1 MRSAFTATTICLL
14 ATSAAAAQPSYFELM
29 KVMNACKADIQALC
43 PSVEP
48 GEGRILACLKTQ
60 QSKVSAGCIEAAGP
74 YRDQA
79 DKLKG
84 MPAPAGH

>member
-1 MRSAFTATTICLL
+1 MRSVFTATTICLL
-14 ATSAAAAQPSYFELM
+14 ATSAAAQPSYFELM

-43 PSVEP
+43 TNVEP

-60 QSKVSAGCIEAAGP
+60 QSKVSAGCIAAAEP

-84 MPAPAGH
+84 MPAPAGN